1 MLDPPGSILDDA
13 IPAASILIAADQVV
27 EDVGGS
33 WAPPGLAS
41 GLHVATVIRSPI
53 SLVGVPLLIA
63 MVAIPVSLSLLLPHL
78 IHAATLVGVT
88 IVAPMVEEPLSLPE
102 DIVIGSRFAVGNRV
116 TPVPPGRRGW
126 SPTPDSH
133 RT

>member
-27 EDVGGS
+27 EDVVVLGRL
-33 WAPPGLAS
+33 LASTS

-53 SLVGVPLLIA
+53 PLVAVPLLIA
-63 MVAIPVSLSLLLPHL
+63 MVAIPISLSLLLPHL
-78 IHAATLVGVT
+78 IDDATFVGVT

-102 DIVIGSRFAVGNRV
+102 DIVVGSRSR
-116 TPVPPGRRGW
+116 
-126 SPTPDSH
+126 
-133 RT
+133 